1 MIIYENNPIIYILN
15 NNKNIYFKKNK
26 INKFIFVL
34 LNNLNLN
41 YY

>member
-1 MIIYENNPIIYILN
+1 MIIYENNPKIHILN
-15 NNKNIYFKKNK
+15 NYKNIYFKKNK